1 MGGLKLFLDFC
12 HMRGL
17 QLWEDPVMSP
27 KEILLQVQW
36 VGKVLGMEH
45 VLFDPLTML
54 VESDVAR
61 VFCHIPWHVLN
72 RLLHALPDALSKTIL
87 LPVIQILSQ
96 VETEYQHSVG
106 TILFPL
112 TGHQEEEVRS
122 TVVKCVLAFDMNLK
136 FTLLRH
142 RDRQV
147 RVAAV
152 SALPCRVSVQCR
164 PWRLIHTVKYASLQF
179 WLLQRLLRWAMRM

>member
-1 MGGLKLFLDFC
+1 MG
-12 HMRGL
+12 
-17 QLWEDPVMSP
+17 
-27 KEILLQVQW
+27 
-36 VGKVLGMEH
+36 EH
-45 VLFDPLTML
+45 VLYDPLTML

-122 TVVKCVLAFDMNLK
+122 TVVKCVLAFDLNLK
-136 FTLLRH
+136 FTLLQCPRCL
-142 RDRQV
+142 V
-147 RVAAV
+147 
-152 SALPCRVSVQCR
+152 RVSVQCR
-164 PWRLIHTVKYASLQF
+164 PCWAWRLIHIVKYASLQF
-179 WLLQRLLRWAMRM
+179 WLLQRLLQRATRM